1 MDTKKNRLENEFP
14 QCIAEWG
21 WKFHHLGIPTNE
33 EKENEQYVSFAKVYT
48 SGFSTS
54 PFGVEWM
61 RWEDDSSQPE
71 IVKKLPHLA
80 FVVENLDWELA
91 NRNLKVITPPNPPSV
106 GVRVAMI
113 EMDGI
118 SIELMEFEK

>member
-1 MDTKKNRLENEFP
+1 MNERKTRLDNEFP
-14 QCIAEWG
+14 QCVEEWG
-21 WKFHHLGIPTNE
+21 WKFHHLGVPTNNIKTD
-33 EKENEQYVSFAKVYT
+33 EKYIPFLKVYT
-48 SGFSTS
+48 SGFSTN

-71 IVKKLPHLA
+71 IIIKLPHLA

-91 NRNLKVITPPNPPSV
+91 NRNLKVITPPNPPSE

-118 SIELMEFEK
+118 SIELIEFGK

>member
-1 MDTKKNRLENEFP
+1 MITKKNRRDNEFP
-14 QCIAEWG
+14 QCISEWG
-21 WKFHHLGIPTNE
+21 WKFHHLGIPTDE
-33 EKENEQYVSFAKVYT
+33 IKENEKYIPFLKVST
-48 SGFSTS
+48 SGFSTD

-61 RWEDDSSQPE
+61 RWEKDSPQPE
-71 IVKKLPHLA
+71 IIKKLPHLA

-91 NRNLKVITPPNPPSV
+91 NRDLKVITPPNPPSE

-113 EMDGI
+113 EMNGI

>member
-1 MDTKKNRLENEFP
+1 MKAGKVRLDNEFP
-14 QCIAEWG
+14 QCVAEWG
-21 WKFHHLGIPTNE
+21 WKFHHLGVPTNDLRDN
-33 EKENEQYVSFAKVYT
+33 EKYIPSAKVYT

-61 RWEDDSSQPE
+61 RWEDDSPQPD
-71 IVKKLPHLA
+71 IIKRLPHLA
-80 FVVENLDWELA
+80 FVVEDLDRELA
-91 NRNLKVITPPNPPSV
+91 GRNLKLITPPNAPSE

-118 SIELMEFEK
+118 SVELMEFTD

>member
-1 MDTKKNRLENEFP
+1 MNTKINRRDSDFP
-14 QCIAEWG
+14 QCISEWG
-21 WKFHHLGIPTNE
+21 WKFHHLGIPTDE
-33 EKENEQYVSFAKVYT
+33 IKENEKYIPFLKVFT
-48 SGFSTS
+48 SGFSTD

-61 RWEDDSSQPE
+61 RWEKDSPQPE
-71 IVKKLPHLA
+71 IIKKLPHLA

-91 NRNLKVITPPNPPSV
+91 NRDLKVITPPNPPSE

-113 EMDGI
+113 EMNGI